1 MIRLAVEEELT
12 LSCQGLNLVGQTV
25 KSLGGTVHVRSNK
38 GRGTTVKVSLPL
50 KSVAPAPSGDSSGD
64 SNDASQDSSAPPPPE
79 SVGFFGF
86 GTPEANSAAG
96 PTKAKASRRL
106 LNSMKRYCQQLGVPV
121 YATDDDT
128 NNSASIHVVSE
139 HALENSSQIN
149 DRDSRRSLLATN
161 NLWKPIIVICAT
173 RESASRLRSGP
184 LGRGLP
190 NTTQY
195 LWLPIGPAKL
205 AAALAVRRK
214 YRLDDFL
221 PTNEA
226 VCC

>member
-1 MIRLAVEEELT
+1 MIRLAVEDELT

-50 KSVAPAPSGDSSGD
+50 KSLAPAPSGDSSGD

-214 YRLDDFL
+214 YH
-221 PTNEA
+221 TNDLSRDR
-226 VCC
+226 

>member
-1 MIRLAVEEELT
+1 MIRLAVEDELT

-50 KSVAPAPSGDSSGD
+50 KSLAPAPSGDSSGD
-64 SNDASQDSSAPPPPE
+64 SNDASQDPPAPSPPE

-221 PTNEA
+221 PTNET
-226 VCC
+226 VYC

>member
-1 MIRLAVEEELT
+1 MICLAVEEELT

-38 GRGTTVKVSLPL
+38 GRGTTVKVALPL
-50 KSVAPAPSGDSSGD
+50 KSLAPAPLGDSS
-64 SNDASQDSSAPPPPE
+64 DASQDAPSPPPPE

-86 GTPEANSAAG
+86 GTPEATSTTG

-149 DRDSRRSLLATN
+149 DRDSRRSLLAVN

>member
-1 MIRLAVEEELT
+1 LFHALDRRRELT
-12 LSCQGLNLVGQTV
+12 HSGQGLNLVGQTV

-50 KSVAPAPSGDSSGD
+50 KSLAPAPSGDPS
-64 SNDASQDSSAPPPPE
+64 DASHNFPTPPPPE

-86 GTPEANSAAG
+86 GTPEANASTG

-128 NNSASIHVVSE
+128 NHSASIHVVSE

-149 DRDSRRSLLATN
+149 ERDSRRSLLAAS
-161 NLWKPIIVICAT
+161 NLWKPIVVICAT

-184 LGRGLP
+184 LGRRLP
-190 NTTQY
+190 GTTQY

-214 YRLDDFL
+214 YCMNIFFPEVVGLVNL
-221 PTNEA
+221 WT
-226 VCC
+226 

>member
-1 MIRLAVEEELT
+1 
-12 LSCQGLNLVGQTV
+12 
-25 KSLGGTVHVRSNK
+25 VRSNK

-50 KSVAPAPSGDSSGD
+50 KSLAPAPSMDSS
-64 SNDASQDSSAPPPPE
+64 DASHDSSVPPPPE

-86 GTPEANSAAG
+86 GTPEANSTTG

-121 YATDDDT
+121 YTTDDDT

-139 HALENSSQIN
+139 HALENSSQVN
-149 DRDSRRSLLATN
+149 DRDSRRSLLATD

-190 NTTQY
+190 ITTQY

-205 AAALAVRRK
+205 AAALAVRGK
-214 YRLDDFL
+214 
-221 PTNEA
+221 
-226 VCC
+226 CCMDGLFPEVVGLVHVQS